1 MWKVAFISTLLF
13 LGVSAGALYYQWDE
27 YHTEATKQ
35 SVLQHDIEATFTG
48 KTIEV
53 VHHIR
58 GAVADT
64 YEVTVP
70 EEVKDVSCSNEKG
83 CVKRQN
89 EKMVVDVPKTGKL
102 SMTYRVSIE
111 PKEPLFIQAWLVR
124 FHTTQPQRT
133 NISLTDVVHP
143 KGVWAADGKLVGYV
157 YKPSFS
163 FFMWEKT
170 GGQTV
175 PLYFQSQ
182 PLRPMFNDNL
192 VVYATK
198 PLHQTALSFWKESD
212 VQTLIVTSSRLQ
224 YMTPT
229 FVIIPNTSSLA
240 NVQRTYVRVQL
251 QQRFPNSVVP
261 DWIWDLLVSYMTKT
275 EPLTKKAKL
284 VFQQLQQTLTK
295 EEQQTFWT
303 LINANAGQPLT
314 MKKLDG
320 WLGEAYGGNTTFF
333 QDEQSYMTFTER
345 KMLVVN
351 DVKLPNAHVLL
362 KDGQQLFPFVPIMR
376 TLGYTVQRSG
386 EAVFIEKGSARWRF
400 FTNSTN
406 AVIREWDGALY
417 IERTE
422 FPKWFSVYISETN
435 EEIYVVGQ

>member
-70 EEVKDVSCSNEKG
+70 KEVKDVSCSNEKG

>member
-1 MWKVAFISTLLF
+1 MWRIAFISTLLF

-35 SVLQHDIEATFTG
+35 SVLQHDVEATFTG

-58 GAVADT
+58 GAVTNT

-70 EEVKDVSCSNEKG
+70 KEVKNVSCVKQKQ
-83 CVKRQN
+83 CVKQKN
-89 EKMVVDVPKTGKL
+89 GKTIVHVPNTHTISL
-102 SMTYRVSIE
+102 TYRVTVAQ
-111 PKEPLFIQAWLVR
+111 KEPLFIKEWLIR
-124 FHTTQPQRT
+124 FHTTQPQQM

-143 KGVWAADGKLVGYV
+143 KGIWAADGKLVGYV

-163 FFMWEKT
+163 FFMWEKE

-175 PLYFQSQ
+175 PLYFQ
-182 PLRPMFNDNL
+182 
-192 VVYATK
+192 TK
-198 PLHQTALSFWKESD
+198 PLRTSFDENVSIYTTKPLNDAERSFWRQNG
-212 VQTLIVTSSRLQ
+212 VQTLVVTSFRLQ

-229 FVIIPNTSSLA
+229 FVIISDTSSFSD
-240 NVQRTYVRVQL
+240 VQRAYVRVQL
-251 QQRFPNSVVP
+251 EQRFPNSAVP

-275 EPLTKKAKL
+275 EPVTKQAKRAL
-284 VFQQLQQTLTK
+284 QQLKQTLTK

-303 LINANAGQPLT
+303 LVQTSDGQSLT
-314 MKKLDG
+314 MKKLDE
-320 WLGEAYGGNTTFF
+320 WLGKAYGGNTTFF
-333 QDEQSYMTFTER
+333 QNEEPYMTFTER

-351 DVKLPNAHVLL
+351 EVKLPTAHVLL

-386 EAVFIEKGSARWRF
+386 EAIFIEKDGARWRF
-400 FTNSTN
+400 FINGTKT
-406 AVIREWDGALY
+406 VVQQWDGTLY
-417 IERTE
+417 MERTE
-422 FPKWFSVYISETN
+422 FPKWFSVYISETS
-435 EEIYVVGQ
+435 EEIRVIGQ